1 MKNNIFNTEF
11 DYFRGDLLTEESNE
25 RSHNLDKMSTSEL
38 ADIFSKEDIE
48 PQRAVAKSLG
58 ASQKRLKPILD
69 LVRGQRVEDA
79 LNSLS
84 LLPSP
89 WAKSVYKV
97 VASAASNAENNMLM
111 NRDNLKIVH
120 ISADNAKSLKRFRPR
135 ARGRIGRITKR
146 SSHVMVIVD
155 EDEERS

>member
-1 MKNNIFNTEF
+1 M
-11 DYFRGDLLTEESNE
+11 
-25 RSHNLDKMSTSEL
+25 
-38 ADIFSKEDIE
+38 
-48 PQRAVAKSLG
+48 PPVRALAKSLG

-79 LNSLS
+79 LNTLS

-89 WAKSVYKV
+89 WAKTIYKV
-97 VASAASNAENNMLM
+97 VASAAANAENNMLM
-111 NRDNLKIVH
+111 NRDNLRIVH

-135 ARGRIGRITKR
+135 ARGRIGPIIKR

-155 EDEERS
+155 EDEDRS